1 MTDQHSDLAGAK
13 ILLVDDQPA
22 NLDVLRLLLEA
33 QGCKV
38 LLAPSG
44 QVALKNASR
53 ARPDLILL
61 DVMMPGMDGYEV
73 CARLKADPDTA
84 DIPVIFI
91 TARDLEDDVVHGFEA
106 GAVDYV
112 AKPFK
117 DQEVLRRVRT
127 HVHLH
132 QLNRELLAK
141 NEQLESEITRRT
153 RLDNRLSMISQQ
165 EEERWG
171 LEGFVGESPTIQR
184 IFEEI
189 RLMQENAATSVL
201 IAGESGTG
209 KELIARAIHFGGSRR
224 DGPFVAVN
232 CAAMPRGLA
241 ESQLFGHVRGAFTGA
256 AADRPGHFE
265 LAHEGTLFL
274 DEVGEMSLDL
284 QPKLLR
290 VLEDGEVWPVG
301 AKAARQVD
309 VRILAATNADLQQRL
324 GEGSFRQDLYFRLA
338 RFTVT
343 APPLRQRQED
353 IPLLARHFLRFF
365 AAEMGCEPPEL
376 STAVLEALTSYPFPG
391 NVRELKNVIERALI
405 ESRGGQILPRHLHFQ
420 LEGGGHEPPG
430 QVIPALAEVPLDL
443 DAAAA
448 QAEMLV
454 VRRAIEQCDGNVS
467 AATRLL
473 GTNRNRVYRILEQG
487 KGSVL
492 SDS

>member
-1 MTDQHSDLAGAK
+1 MTELHPHLRDAK

-22 NLDVLRLLLEA
+22 NLDLLRRVLEA

-44 QVALKNASR
+44 QIALKNVSR

-61 DVMMPGMDGYEV
+61 DVMMPEMDGYEV
-73 CARLKADPDTA
+73 CARLKADPDTV

-91 TARDLEDDVVHGFEA
+91 TARDEEGDVVRGFEV

-112 AKPFK
+112 AKPFR

-127 HVHLH
+127 HVRLH

-141 NEQLESEITRRT
+141 NEELESEIARRT

-171 LEGFVGESPTIQR
+171 LEGFVGESPTIRR

-189 RLMQENAATSVL
+189 RLMQESAATSVL
-201 IAGESGTG
+201 IGGESGTG
-209 KELIARAIHFGGSRR
+209 KELIARAIHFGGARR

-232 CAAMPRGLA
+232 CATMPSDLA

-256 AADRPGHFE
+256 EGDRAGHFE
-265 LAHEGTLFL
+265 LAHGGTLFL
-274 DEVGEMSLDL
+274 DEVGEMSLEL

-290 VLEDGEVWPVG
+290 VLEDGEVWRVG

-324 GEGSFRQDLYFRLA
+324 SEGSFRQDLYFRLA

-343 APPLRQRQED
+343 APPLRQREED
-353 IPLLARHFLRFF
+353 IPLLAQHFLRLF
-365 AAEMGCEPPEL
+365 AAEMGGEPPEL
-376 STAVLEALTSYPFPG
+376 GPEVLEALASHAFPG

-405 ESRGGQILPRHLHFQ
+405 ESRGQQILPQHLHFQ
-420 LEGGGHEPPG
+420 VQGGGDESPGLVAPEPG
-430 QVIPALAEVPLDL
+430 EMPLEL
-443 DAAAA
+443 DEAVART
-448 QAEMLV
+448 ELLV

-473 GTNRNRVYRILEQG
+473 GTNRNRVYRILDQD
-487 KGSVL
+487 KKR
-492 SDS
+492 